1 MRIESSTTGTN
12 VPKTTPPSLLNSSP
26 PLNMS
31 ILGGIGYDDMMS
43 TARHGSVGNSELL
56 EIIHEFC
63 MPFLALITFL
73 LRLMCIAVFSM
84 PIKFSSS
91 SSTSHSA
98 VQSSSSS
105 YHHNNNNHHF
115 NNQWSGANT
124 TAVPET
130 SELLSHGGGGGSSH
144 QPQHQH
150 SRSSRSSHSSPPMRT
165 SSFVVINRYLRV
177 NSIFEAFISFT
188 YMFLPFFV
196 YCRTIECHKPYLY
209 KW

>member
-12 VPKTTPPSLLNSSP
+12 VPRTTSSLQNSTPS
-26 PLNMS
+26 LNMS
-31 ILGGIGYDDMMS
+31 SLGLGGIGYDDMMS

-84 PIKFSSS
+84 PIKIPS

-105 YHHNNNNHHF
+105 YHHNNHHF

-124 TAVPET
+124 AAVPET
-130 SELLSHGGGGGSSH
+130 SELLSHGGSNH
-144 QPQHQH
+144 QPQHQP

-196 YCRTIECHKPYLY
+196 YCRTIECQKPYLY